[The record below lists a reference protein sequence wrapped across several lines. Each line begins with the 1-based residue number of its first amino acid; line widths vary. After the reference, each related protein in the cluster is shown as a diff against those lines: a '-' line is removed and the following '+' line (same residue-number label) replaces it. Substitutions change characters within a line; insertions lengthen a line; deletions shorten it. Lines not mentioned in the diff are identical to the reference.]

1 MPDRWKVPAT
11 GEAASHALRFVVY
24 CGLCYWRHSLGAVK
38 MTSVL
43 RRFQKR

>member
-1 MPDRWKVPAT
+1 MLGRSKGPAT
-11 GEAASHALRFVVY
+11 GEAASQGLRFVVY